1 LFRSPKSLPMDVHVP
16 SVASLSSRS
25 IWSSR
30 SVSFIVSLHEVLY
43 FGVDF
48 LDEEVG
54 VDHVIVFAI
63 HVVESGDD
71 FLGFTKRTNS
81 PALFGSGYDAY
92 VGQRKP
98 TDELFFCVCV
108 QCAECIVDIGC
119 TDHLSERRV
128 FVVSGHRCLL
138 FRRRFLRLRLR
149 TALSP
154 VGSGYVVRPCR
165 VESSSRKA

>member
-48 LDEEVG
+48 LDEIVG
-54 VDHVIVFAI
+54 VDHVIVFAV

-71 FLGFTKRTNS
+71 FLGFTKRTNC
-81 PALFGSGYDAY
+81 PALFGGGYLSSEPA
-92 VGQRKP
+92 V
-98 TDELFFCVCV
+98 EFFFCVSIQCV
-108 QCAECIVDIGC
+108 RWLADIGFSY
-119 TDHLSERRV
+119 HLSGRRV
-128 FVVSGHRCLL
+128 FLVRHCVSTVC
-138 FRRRFLRLRLR
+138 
-149 TALSP
+149 
-154 VGSGYVVRPCR
+154 V
-165 VESSSRKA
+165 